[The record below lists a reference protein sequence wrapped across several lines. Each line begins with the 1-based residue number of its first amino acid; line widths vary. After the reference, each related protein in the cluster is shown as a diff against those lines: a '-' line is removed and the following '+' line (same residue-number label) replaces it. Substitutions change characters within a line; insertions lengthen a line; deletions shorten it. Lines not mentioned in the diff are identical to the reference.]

1 MPFLGGSLAI
11 DHQVLSYWEL
21 GLCSRCCSFAA
32 CAGPTRAMGSACAWD
47 AQQQQQLLIADIAC
61 LAGFSAKSHDS

>member
-1 MPFLGGSLAI
+1 
-11 DHQVLSYWEL
+11 
-21 GLCSRCCSFAA
+21 
-32 CAGPTRAMGSACAWD
+32 MGSACAWG